1 MYQYSL
7 HPSRCDPCQ
16 ALPDFLVGSCEAP
29 PLPAAMDPP
38 CLPWL
43 RSFDKPSR
51 LLLHALASG
60 SSGVLAA
67 LRMLQRVQAREGP
80 GQAFPWQ
87 AFTTALCAEEP
98 TLEGPEGA
106 LAM

>member
-1 MYQYSL
+1 MYGSSL

-16 ALPDFLVGSCEAP
+16 ALPNFLTGSCEAP
-29 PLPAAMDPP
+29 TAAMDAPS
-38 CLPWL
+38 LPWL
-43 RSFDKPSR
+43 RSFDKPCR
-51 LLLHALASG
+51 LLLHTLASG

-87 AFTTALCAEEP
+87 TFTAALCAEEP

-106 LAM
+106 LAV